1 MIISPQVN
9 FNNIDKDKNR
19 ERERQRNIDSGRYDM
34 NGRKDG
40 VRIEERL
47 EKRQWE
53 RDHRKET
60 TMKTNLNMSIKKW
73 DHLTQYV

>member
-19 ERERQRNIDSGRYDM
+19 ERERQRNKDSGRYYM

-47 EKRQWE
+47 EKRQ
-53 RDHRKET
+53 
-60 TMKTNLNMSIKKW
+60 
-73 DHLTQYV
+73 